1 MPAAIKLGALHNAP
15 SSVDPAFVMALCT
28 PQPSCLLNSASE
40 REQMALK
47 TLARAHAANKEG
59 ATVKAAALF
68 YEAAQ
73 LEPYRTSTLLS
84 HLSMRFKLGEAE
96 LVVASYLWLLE
107 HRELTERE
115 WEHVRCKLREVSQR
129 VVETEETRRAAVTI
143 QRIARG
149 RSASTAVLR
158 RRHQNEAAR
167 VINRCWL
174 RRRARQRHDLGV
186 APLVTHVVL
195 LCLPP
200 ALVDYNGGAPLDE
213 ADGEPARCT
222 ARQPASVLA
231 SYALPNRRHLVS
243 PEALAPFAS
252 MALPTSQPPH
262 VGGVLNFVV
271 TTRNGLALQGCAL
284 SFAEMQ
290 RHPPSAVAGALLP
303 HSPSPSMSSSAST
316 SPREVLVL
324 LGQRYL
330 PRALAACAHALLPL
344 ALPLANAAAADAP
357 RDESLARCAR
367 LRAACRALLLQP
379 APRATGWPCAVEC
392 AGVRVTCIVPTFPA
406 ASTHASF
413 AVGASALSAV
423 PPPMPPPVEPLCE
436 AIAPMGVDAL
446 TTVLTALLLE
456 QKVLLISARASRLTA
471 AAYTLSSLLF
481 PLRWCNTF
489 APLLPP
495 SHEAVTAMPFP
506 YILGIVRGA
515 QHARHGARPT
525 PAAHAG
531 AETAPCWAPE
541 TAPSSPSEA
550 VLVVGREVVRVFLDE
565 GRVEG
570 EELLPLPEREGVAFR
585 ARLRAALDGGGRAF
599 GSSAASD
606 AAVQAACLALTSSLL
621 CDCPARLAVSRGAR
635 DDAYGSSAAEGL
647 ETQDEEVREI
657 TDAFIRK
664 QPVLSRAFAR
674 KLSET
679 ASFKHFVE
687 VLVQPSCAWPRW
699 MHLFAAHARHE
710 AKRRPT

>member
-1 MPAAIKLGALHNAP
+1 MTAAIKLGALHNAP
-15 SSVDPAFVMALCT
+15 SSVDPAKVIALCT

-59 ATVKAAALF
+59 ATAKAAALF

-96 LVVASYLWLLE
+96 LVVACYLWLLE
-107 HRELTERE
+107 HRELSERE

-129 VVETEETRRAAVTI
+129 VVETEETRRAAVAI
-143 QRIARG
+143 QRITRG

-167 VINRCWL
+167 VINLCWL
-174 RRRARQRHDLGV
+174 RRARQRHDLGV

-200 ALVDYNGGAPLDE
+200 AFVDYNGGTPFDE
-213 ADGEPARCT
+213 ADGELARCT
-222 ARQPASVLA
+222 SRQPAIVLA
-231 SYALPNRRHLVS
+231 SYVLPNRSHLVS

-262 VGGVLNFVV
+262 VGGVLNFVL

-284 SFAEMQ
+284 SFAEVQ
-290 RHPPSAVAGALLP
+290 RLPQSAVAGALLP
-303 HSPSPSMSSSAST
+303 HSPSLSPSAST

-344 ALPLANAAAADAP
+344 ALPLANAAAAD
-357 RDESLARCAR
+357 ESLQVSLQSTEARCAR

-379 APRATGWPCAVEC
+379 APRATGWPCVVEC

-406 ASTHASF
+406 ASTLAGV
-413 AVGASALSAV
+413 AVGAGAVAAV
-423 PPPMPPPVEPLCE
+423 PPPMPPPVEPLYE
-436 AIAPMGVDAL
+436 SIAPMGVDVL

-456 QKVLLISARASRLTA
+456 QKVLLISARASRLSA
-471 AAYTLSSLLF
+471 AAYALSSLIF

-495 SHEAVTAMPFP
+495 SHEAVTSMPFP
-506 YILGIVRGA
+506 YILGIVRSA
-515 QHARHGARPT
+515 QQARPT
-525 PAAHAG
+525 PAAHDG
-531 AETAPCWAPE
+531 ADMAPCWSPE

-570 EELLPLPEREGVAFR
+570 KELLPLPEREGVAFR

-606 AAVQAACLALTSSLL
+606 AAVQAACLALTTSLL

-687 VLVQPSCAWPRW
+687 VLIQPSCAWPRW